1 MHILSH
7 LEEKLVCIITRQ
19 GRGERN
25 YLAMVERDRI
35 LRMISAL
42 LLQY

>member
-7 LEEKLVCIITRQ
+7 LEEKLVCIIT
-19 GRGERN
+19 GGWGKWN